1 MLQIISVSFLFS
13 NVTWRYLELLSS
25 GLIVVQFFSD
35 MLGPPG
41 RGTEMQMTQVT
52 QVTQAVTR
60 VQSQDAETRHLRCDE
75 KLRHCE
81 QFDAIGL
88 NFKRCNRS
96 CCK

>member
-25 GLIVVQFFSD
+25 ELIVVQFFSD

-52 QVTQAVTR
+52 QAVTQ

-96 CCK
+96 FCK